1 MAHFA
6 QLNKDNKVTM
16 VIVVANEN
24 ILDSEGNESET
35 IANAFINAIDGLEGT
50 WKQTSYNANFRGKF
64 AGIGDTYDSVNDIFI
79 APVMEITNE

>member
-6 QLNKDNKVTM
+6 QLNEDNKVTM

-35 IANAFINAIDGLEGT
+35 IANAFINAIDELEGT

-64 AGIGDTYDSVNDIFI
+64 AGIGDTYDSVNDVFI
-79 APVMEITNE
+79 APVMEVTE

>member
-6 QLNKDNKVTM
+6 KLNEENKVTM

-35 IANAFINAIDGLEGT
+35 IANTFINGIDGLEGT
-50 WKQTSYNANFRGKF
+50 WKQTSYNSNFRGTF
-64 AGIGDTYDSVNDIFI
+64 AGIGSTYDSVNDVFI

>member
-6 QLNKDNKVTM
+6 KLDENNKVTM

-50 WKQTSYNANFRGKF
+50 WKQTSYNANYRGKF
-64 AGIGDTYDSVNDIFI
+64 AGIGDIWDGEKFVSPIVEEVT
-79 APVMEITNE
+79 E

>member
-6 QLNKDNKVTM
+6 KLNEENKVTM

-50 WKQTSYNANFRGKF
+50 WKQTSYNANYRGKF
-64 AGIGDTYDSVNDIFI
+64 AGIGDVWDG
-79 APVMEITNE
+79 TNFVTPSEDN